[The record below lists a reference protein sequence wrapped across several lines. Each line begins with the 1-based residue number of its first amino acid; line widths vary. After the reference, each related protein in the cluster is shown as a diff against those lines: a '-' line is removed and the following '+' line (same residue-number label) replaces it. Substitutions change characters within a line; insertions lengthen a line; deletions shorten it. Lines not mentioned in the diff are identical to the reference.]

1 TIDNTRLTRIKADD
15 HLTINGEKRDHIK
28 ADYSLTVDN
37 TMHQKLGQS
46 LLMQA
51 GHEVH
56 IKSGAKIVL
65 EAGSEITVKV
75 GGSFVKIDAEGV
87 TISGPTI
94 KMNSGGQAGMGS
106 GWAGQMPALPGD
118 VSVPT
123 PPPATIS
130 AGAVQ
135 KSMESMLPLVK
146 SCPQTP
152 KESKA

>member
-1 TIDNTRLTRIKADD
+1 
-15 HLTINGEKRDHIK
+15 
-28 ADYSLTVDN
+28 YSLTVDN

-94 KMNSGGQAGMGS
+94 KMNSGGEAGMGS

-118 VSVPT
+118 VSIPT
-123 PPPATIS
+123 PPPATIP
-130 AGAVQ
+130 AVAIQ
-135 KSMESMLPLVK
+135 KSMASMAPLVK
-146 SCPQTP
+146 SCSQAP
-152 KESKA
+152 KGSKA